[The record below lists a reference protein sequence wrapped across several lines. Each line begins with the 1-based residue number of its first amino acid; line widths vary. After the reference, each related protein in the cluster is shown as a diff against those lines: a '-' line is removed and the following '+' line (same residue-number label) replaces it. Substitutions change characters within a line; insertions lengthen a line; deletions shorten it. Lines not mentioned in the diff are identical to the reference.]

1 MGPGDEAR
9 KQKNCG
15 KEGKRRSGV
24 RNRERYEKRWVD
36 EPPEKEKESHRS
48 E

>member
-15 KEGKRRSGV
+15 KEGKERS
-24 RNRERYEKRWVD
+24 EKQRYEKRWVD

>member
-1 MGPGDEAR
+1 MGPGGEAR

-15 KEGKRRSGV
+15 KERKRRSRL
-24 RNRERYEKRWVD
+24 RNRDRYEKRWVD
-36 EPPEKEKESHRS
+36 EPPEKEKGSHRS